1 MSPTTIR
8 IAAVIPTYNRA
19 PLLGRAIESVLAQT
33 YRAAEIIVIDDG
45 SRDDSAAVA
54 AKFGTAIRYVRQ
66 ENAGASEA
74 RNNGVRLASTEWV
87 AFLDSDDVW
96 VPTHLERMAA
106 AIEGTKGCAPVYF
119 ADMEQAPEDG
129 GGSLWESIGFHIHPP
144 YELLE
149 DASECVMM
157 DRQPTMLQ
165 CSVFR
170 KEAYEKTGGLWKPLW
185 LTHDTHLFLK
195 LCLGGPACA
204 VAGYGSVQTSDAAS
218 GGTRLTLTH
227 GHNKRSYWT
236 ETALLWKDVLQCA
249 RARAP
254 KYVSRLRW
262 LYANA
267 HWRLA
272 RFDWSAGRKG
282 TAIADVAQVLRI
294 QPTYLFSIAATRRRG
309 VREPA

>member
-1 MSPTTIR
+1 MVRTSTR
-8 IAAVIPTYNRA
+8 IAAIIPTYNRA
-19 PLLGRAIESVLAQT
+19 PLLGRAIESVLDQT
-33 YRAAEIIVIDDG
+33 YPAAEVIVIDDG
-45 SRDDSAAVA
+45 SRDDTSAVA

-129 GGSLWESIGFHIHPP
+129 GGSLWESIGFHVHPP
-144 YELLE
+144 YEVLE

-170 KEAYEKTGGLWKPLW
+170 KAEYEKVGGLWKPLW

-204 VAGYGSVQTSDAAS
+204 VAGHGSVQTSDAAT

-227 GHNKRSYWT
+227 GQSNRSYWI
-236 ETALLWKDVLQCA
+236 ETRLMWKDVLECA
-249 RARAP
+249 RARSP
-254 KYVSRLRW
+254 KSVPRVRE

-267 HWRLA
+267 NWRLA
-272 RFDWSAGRKG
+272 RFDWNSGKKATAFVDVMRVFRSQPAFLLSKAKG
-282 TAIADVAQVLRI
+282 LQ
-294 QPTYLFSIAATRRRG
+294 RR
-309 VREPA
+309 